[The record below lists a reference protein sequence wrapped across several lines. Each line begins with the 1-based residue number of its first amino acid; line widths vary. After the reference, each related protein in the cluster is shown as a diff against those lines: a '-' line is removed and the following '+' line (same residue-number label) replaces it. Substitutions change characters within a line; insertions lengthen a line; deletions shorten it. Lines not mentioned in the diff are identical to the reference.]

1 MTVVETLKDF
11 FILLQKEDTEKLLS
25 IFVGEPVI
33 DTPMEG
39 RITGREEFISFV
51 GRQHQWLKGHDVG
64 QQFVEITV
72 SVQRV
77 CVELLLYL
85 QHDTRSMDLPV
96 AIVADLDG
104 DKVSAIRIYHSMWP
118 LTGRHRVRKPLLEPA
133 KGLEE
138 PDFVKQYMQ
147 ALDSGDAATIVN
159 LFEDDGYARE
169 PSSSEYTH
177 SGRSGLNNFYS
188 TILKDGG
195 ISLKHCTATFDG
207 KRAVIEYIAAGWGK
221 TELPPQA
228 GVAVYE
234 LGKNW
239 KMHAARIYDD
249 VTPPGEAA

>member
-1 MTVVETLKDF
+1 MTVAETLKDL
-11 FILLQKEDTEKLLS
+11 FILLREEDTEKLLS

-39 RITGREEFISFV
+39 RIAGRKAFV
-51 GRQHQWLKGHDVG
+51 GFVDRQHQWLKGHDVG
-64 QQFVEITV
+64 QQFVEITAN
-72 SVQRV
+72 VQRI
-77 CVELLLYL
+77 CVEVLLYL

-104 DKVSAIRIYHSMWP
+104 DKVSAIRVYHSMWP
-118 LTGRHRVRKPLLEPA
+118 LTGRHKLREPLLEA
-133 KGLEE
+133 VEGLEE

-147 ALDSGDAATIVN
+147 ALGNGDAAKIVD

-169 PSSSEYTH
+169 PSSSGYTH
-177 SGRSGLNNFYS
+177 SGKDGLKGFYS
-188 TILKDGG
+188 RILQDGG
-195 ISLKHCTATFDG
+195 ISLKHCTVTFDG
-207 KRAVIEYIAAGWGK
+207 KRAAIEYIAEGWGK

-234 LGKNW
+234 LGKKW

-249 VTPPGEAA
+249 VTPPGEE